1 MITLVMTR
9 FMPRPTG
16 GTRVFEANAEIRF
29 PVGSLLEGVVF
40 GDVGQAWGRGET
52 IHVSDLE
59 LTPGVGVRFP
69 SPVGPIRV
77 DLAYRFRGVETLTV
91 VTERIRPFMTG
102 DDARDRITIR
112 TGDDEEPEMTLD
124 WVSTGALVPL
134 TVPVAFGANDQGLQ
148 LHVSI
153 GQAF

>member
-1 MITLVMTR
+1 M
-9 FMPRPTG
+9 
-16 GTRVFEANAEIRF
+16 
-29 PVGSLLEGVVF
+29 
-40 GDVGQAWGRGET
+40 
-52 IHVSDLE
+52 
-59 LTPGVGVRFP
+59 GVRFP

-91 VTERIRPFMTG
+91 VTERIRPFGSG
-102 DDARDRITIR
+102 DADNDRITIR
-112 TGDDEEPEMTLD
+112 TGDDENPEMVLD

-134 TVPVAFGANDQGLQ
+134 TVPVPFGANDQGLQ